1 MLSEVQAVGQ
11 VEFLDELRLAV
22 LLEPVHGLVRD
33 EVEVLAAGRVKH
45 ILDIAIVDASD
56 NSIPVVDRLQ
66 VGTNLF
72 DSAADLDRALL
83 DFNRFDLISVE
94 QCTVGWLA
102 IISALVAQLEAVA
115 SQVYIFLLL
124 LSIN

>member
-1 MLSEVQAVGQ
+1 MLIEVQAVGQ

-45 ILDIAIVDASD
+45 ILDIAVVDASD
-56 NSIPVVDRLQ
+56 YSILVVDRLQ

-94 QCTVGWLA
+94 QSTVGRLA
-102 IISALVAQLEAVA
+102 VISALVAQLEAVA